1 MKFEKSKA
9 GGDNLRVISVIPYD
23 PRKNSMVFAKR
34 QIECLAGYGVINNIF
49 LLTSRLSLPKLY
61 KEFKRLRHEI
71 GSFHPDIVHAH
82 FGTVTAFISV
92 MASDV
97 PVIIT
102 FRGSDLNRSGG
113 VNFLKWISGHL
124 LSQISALK
132 ADRIICVSEELKNIL
147 WWKKGDAVVLPTGVD
162 TSLFVPEE
170 RNKARSRLGWQPG
183 ERIVLF
189 NAGSNPANKR
199 LDLAE
204 SSVRLAEAVIG
215 KISLKV
221 LDGNTEPDEV
231 PIYMNAA
238 DCLLLTSDKEGSPTV
253 VQEALACNLPV
264 ISVPVGDVRKRLSGV
279 VPSIMV
285 EREPNEICKAIVE
298 ILSAPQ
304 RSNGREFVNTLSLEY
319 VTKEVVKIYHAVL
332 KSQLIK

>member
-1 MKFEKSKA
+1 MKFEKSRT
-9 GGDNLRVISVIPYD
+9 GGNNLRVISVIPYTKT
-23 PRKNSMVFAKR
+23 RNSMVFAKR
-34 QIECLAGYGVINNIF
+34 QIEYLARYGVINKTF
-49 LLTSRLSLPKLY
+49 LLTSRSSLLKLH
-61 KEFKRLRHEI
+61 KEFKRLRREI
-71 GSFHPDIVHAH
+71 RSFQPDIVHAH

-132 ADRIICVSEELKNIL
+132 AGRIICVSEELKKIL

-162 TSLFVPEE
+162 TSLFVPED
-170 RNKARSRLGWQPG
+170 RNKARLKLGWEPD

-189 NAGSNPANKR
+189 NAGNNSVNKR

-204 SSVRLAEAVIG
+204 SSVRLAGAIIG
-215 KISLKV
+215 KISLKI
-221 LDGNTEPDEV
+221 LDGNTDPDEV

-253 VQEALACNLPV
+253 IQEALACNLPV
-264 ISVPVGDVRKRLSGV
+264 ISVPAGDVKERLSGV

-285 EREPNEICKAIVE
+285 EREPHEISKALVE
-298 ILSAPQ
+298 ILNAPQ
-304 RSNGREFVNTLSLEY
+304 RSNGREFIDTLSLENI
-319 VTKEVVKIYHAVL
+319 TIEIVKIYNTVL
-332 KSQLIK
+332 ESQK